1 VLIAH
6 MLADRA
12 GICTKLCTEIVR
24 QVTQVETKTRRA
36 ANRPLSNEPRPARH
50 FERAAWTVVTH
61 GRFSG

>member
-24 QVTQVETKTRRA
+24 HGTQVETKTRRA

-50 FERAAWTVVTH
+50 FERGAW
-61 GRFSG
+61 